1 MSGFKRSACIRM
13 KNDWY
18 MFIGHCFKQWITAF
32 ISLIFLY
39 KLLTF
44 PCYLTPREEG
54 TLPYIPELPVHT
66 EGIINYNQSLF
77 QTRGIYTA
85 PTGLESTSL
94 VIVYG
99 LGTHLLVLGW
109 LHCNEFNCVT
119 LFSVYKSKVEA
130 PHFVV
135 LYNYI

>member
-1 MSGFKRSACIRM
+1 M
-13 KNDWY
+13 K
-18 MFIGHCFKQWITAF
+18 
-32 ISLIFLY
+32 
-39 KLLTF
+39 LTF
-44 PCYLTPREEG
+44 QCYLTPREEG

-99 LGTHLLVLGW
+99 LGTHVLVLGW
-109 LHCNEFNCVT
+109 LHCKEFNCVT
-119 LFSVYKSKVEA
+119 LFSVYKSKVVA
-130 PHFVV
+130 PYFVV
-135 LYNYI
+135 LYILGYPGVISLATSTPWTIRWIFFDLPLNEY